1 MDGRKIAM
9 APGMKATTLLE
20 KQHRTVESIFKKLEA
35 GKSAPAPLLER
46 LSNALAAHMAIE
58 QELFYPAVRRVDED
72 LVLEAFEEH
81 SLAEIGL
88 KRLLATDPAHPS
100 FAARVTACREL
111 IEHHVEEEETELFP
125 KVEKK
130 LGDAKLMELGKVM
143 KARFDEVEA
152 AGFKASVPAGY
163 AKTSADVSKP
173 GSVTSDDQ
181 PKAVKAKPK
190 SRSKSRDSRA
200 VA

>member
-1 MDGRKIAM
+1 
-9 APGMKATTLLE
+9 MKATTLLE

-46 LSNALAAHMAIE
+46 LSAALAAHMAIE
-58 QELFYPAVRRVDED
+58 QEIFYPAVRRVDEH

-81 SLAEIGL
+81 SLAELAL
-88 KRLLATDPAHPS
+88 KRLLATDPGHAS
-100 FAARVTACREL
+100 FSARVTACREL

-173 GSVTSDDQ
+173 TIVSAEED
-181 PKAVKAKPK
+181 PKPVKAKAT
-190 SRSKSRDSRA
+190 SRA
-200 VA
+200 KAREARAGT

>member
-1 MDGRKIAM
+1 
-9 APGMKATTLLE
+9 MKATSLLE
-20 KQHRTVESIFKKLEA
+20 KQHRTVEAIFKKLEA
-35 GKSAPAPLLER
+35 GKSDPAPLLEQ

-58 QELFYPAVRRVDED
+58 QEIFYPAVRRVDED

-88 KRLLATDPAHPS
+88 KRLLATDPGHAS

-125 KVEKK
+125 EVEEQ
-130 LGDAKLMELGKVM
+130 LGDAKLMELGKLM

-173 GSVTSDDQ
+173 TIVPSEED
-181 PKAVKAKPK
+181 PKPANRRAK
-190 SRSKSRDSRA
+190 SRAKSREPRA
-200 VA
+200 GA